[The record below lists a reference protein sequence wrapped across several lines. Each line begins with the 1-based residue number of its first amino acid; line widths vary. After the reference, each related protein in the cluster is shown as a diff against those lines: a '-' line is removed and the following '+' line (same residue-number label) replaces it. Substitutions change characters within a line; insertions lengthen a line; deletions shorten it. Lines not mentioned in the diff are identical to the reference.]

1 MIMTTERYA
10 NCAATTGW
18 LSMTAGKGADLG
30 AAVRFDIAA

>member
-1 MIMTTERYA
+1 MFMTNEPDA
-10 NCAATTGW
+10 NCTATAGW